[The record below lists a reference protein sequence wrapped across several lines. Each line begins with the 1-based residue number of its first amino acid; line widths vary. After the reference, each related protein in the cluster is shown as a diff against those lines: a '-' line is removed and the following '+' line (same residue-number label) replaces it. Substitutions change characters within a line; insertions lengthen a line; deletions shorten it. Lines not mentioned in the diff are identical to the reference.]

1 MSEYLDKYDR
11 STNLIQQRVDREDY
25 RHGWKERKGVKMIAD
40 TIEKLDSIFDLE
52 ELDNEVG
59 ELNDMSDVHADQILW
74 KIGALN
80 AQIDSMKKSQQE
92 SVEFYNRRMEAMQKQ
107 IDRRSSLLEDLIRSK
122 NSLNDSVKTMKVP
135 NGTIRLTSNTKKY
148 FPSDEETIKYCEE
161 NKIEGGI
168 KTTRKPVKK
177 AILEYIKNTGI
188 IPEGYEEE
196 TIQNFS
202 YKVGG

>member
-1 MSEYLDKYDR
+1 
-11 STNLIQQRVDREDY
+11 
-25 RHGWKERKGVKMIAD
+25 MITD
-40 TIEKLDSIFDLE
+40 NIEKLDSMFDLE
-52 ELDNEVG
+52 ELDNEVD
-59 ELNDMSDVHADQILW
+59 ELNDVSDVHADQILW

-177 AILEYIKNTGI
+177 AIL
-188 IPEGYEEE
+188 
-196 TIQNFS
+196 
-202 YKVGG
+202 